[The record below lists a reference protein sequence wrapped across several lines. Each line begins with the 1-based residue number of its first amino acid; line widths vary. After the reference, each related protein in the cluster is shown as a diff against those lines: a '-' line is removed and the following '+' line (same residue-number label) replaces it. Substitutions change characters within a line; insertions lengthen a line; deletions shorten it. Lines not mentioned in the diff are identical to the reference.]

1 MGEWLCCQLWRQ
13 PGCYSAMCSRTWKTY
28 FKRLQLS
35 HKDDV
40 DNLKWALLPYF
51 QSCCSFTSQSQQ
63 VQTAI
68 CQLPREIWNK
78 RRIRCIL
85 VWPWS
90 DPGQNTLLPL
100 PLQPP
105 VSLLIFNKLKKKW
118 PALVPPCAPWP
129 WLQRFAHQPP
139 HQAADPAEA
148 QILNS
153 FDIFEILCEVW
164 SKWYIQLKCIGKEY
178 NENWKAGCGYW
189 AVKNASSWK
198 LQQFHWNP
206 ILWQRLTLNDS
217 NFSRIQEPNS
227 SIYILKKRNI

>member
-68 CQLPREIWNK
+68 CQLPREIRKK

-105 VSLLIFNKLKKKW
+105 VSLSYLTNSNRND
-118 PALVPPCAPWP
+118 APWFHP
-129 WLQRFAHQPP
+129 ARHGLGSKGLPTNHPTRQPTQQRHKSWTVLTYLKDQSYVKFGQ
-139 HQAADPAEA
+139 
-148 QILNS
+148 N
-153 FDIFEILCEVW
+153 DIFSSNALERNTMRTERLAVVT
-164 SKWYIQLKCIGKEY
+164 GP
-178 NENWKAGCGYW
+178 WKMLHHGNC
-189 AVKNASSWK
+189 
-198 LQQFHWNP
+198 
-206 ILWQRLTLNDS
+206 
-217 NFSRIQEPNS
+217 NS
-227 SIYILKKRNI
+227 SIETQFFDKGWL